1 MSGLLSLPAEISPAI
16 ALGLCAASFL
26 TSGFTAAFGIGG
38 GVSLLALMGF
48 LLPVGVLIPVHGIV
62 QLGSNAGRA
71 LVQRSHIG
79 WPVLAVFLAGAV
91 IGALLGAR
99 FVVELDDALL
109 KILLGAFILLTVWLK
124 LPALQKAGW
133 PTFGLGGFA
142 TTFASMF
149 VGATGP
155 LVIILFEKLFAERR
169 QVVATHAAA
178 MVAQHS
184 LKVAAFA
191 LAGFAFAQWLPLLA
205 AMIATGFA
213 GTLAGSRLLNA
224 MPEAAFRTGF
234 RIVMTLLA
242 LLMIVRGIAAA
253 LG

>member
-109 KILLGAFILLTVWLK
+109 KILLGAFILVTVWLK

-133 PTFGLGGFA
+133 PTFVFGGFA
-142 TTFASMF
+142 TTFVSMF

-155 LVIILFEKLFAERR
+155 LVITLFEKLFAERR
-169 QVVATHAAA
+169 QVVATNAAA
-178 MVAQHS
+178 MVVQHG

-191 LAGFAFAQWLPLLA
+191 FAGFAFAQWLPLLA
-205 AMIATGFA
+205 AMIAAGFA

-224 MPEAAFRTGF
+224 MPEASFRTGF
-234 RIVMTLLA
+234 RLVMTLLA
-242 LLMIVRGIAAA
+242 LLMIARGVAVA

>member
-1 MSGLLSLPAEISPAI
+1 MSSLLSLPAEVSPAI
-16 ALGLCAASFL
+16 AIALIAASFL

-38 GVSLLALMGF
+38 GVLLLALLGF

-71 LVQRSHIG
+71 LVQRNHVR
-79 WPVLAVFLAGAV
+79 WPVLWMFLAGAV
-91 IGALLGAR
+91 IGALLGAY

-109 KILLGAFILLTVWLK
+109 KILLGAFILTTVWLK
-124 LPALQKAGW
+124 LPGLREAGW
-133 PTFGLGGFA
+133 PTFAFGGFL

-155 LVIILFEKLFAERR
+155 LVIILFEKLFSERR
-169 QVVATHAAA
+169 QVVAIHAAA

-191 LAGFAFAQWLPLLA
+191 FAGFAFAQWLPLLA
-205 AMIATGFA
+205 AMLATGFA
-213 GTLAGSRLLNA
+213 GTLAGSRLLNT

-242 LLMIVRGIAAA
+242 LLMIGRGIAAA